1 MTVAFDTLKAA
12 QRLSNVGFSQEQAST
27 IVITFV
33 ESITENLATKD
44 DLELV
49 RKDIAALD
57 TKIDTSIT
65 ALETKIDT
73 SIAALETK
81 IDTSIAALE
90 TKIDT
95 SIAAL
100 ETKIDT
106 SIAALDTKIDTSIAA
121 LDTKIDTSITAL
133 RQDMSEFK
141 KEMKIMLGSI
151 MVAGITVMT
160 MVMTFLAN

>member
-49 RKDIAALD
+49 RKD
-57 TKIDTSIT
+57 
-65 ALETKIDT
+65 
-73 SIAALETK
+73 
-81 IDTSIAALE
+81 
-90 TKIDT
+90 
-95 SIAAL
+95 IAAL

>member
-1 MTVAFDTLKAA
+1 MQFTT
-12 QRLSNVGFSQEQAST
+12 SNVGFSQEQAST

-49 RKDIAALD
+49 RKDIAAL
-57 TKIDTSIT
+57 
-65 ALETKIDT
+65 ETKIDT
-73 SIAALETK
+73 SIAALD
-81 IDTSIAALE
+81 I
-90 TKIDT
+90 
-95 SIAAL
+95 
-100 ETKIDT
+100 KIDT

>member
-49 RKDIAALD
+49 RKDIAAL
-57 TKIDTSIT
+57 
-65 ALETKIDT
+65 ETKIDT
-73 SIAALETK
+73 SIAAL
-81 IDTSIAALE
+81 D
-90 TKIDT
+90 
-95 SIAAL
+95 
-100 ETKIDT
+100 TKIDT

>member
-49 RKDIAALD
+49 RKDIAAL
-57 TKIDTSIT
+57 
-65 ALETKIDT
+65 ETKIDT

-81 IDTSIAALE
+81 IDTSIAAL
-90 TKIDT
+90 D
-95 SIAAL
+95 
-100 ETKIDT
+100 TKIDT

>member
-49 RKDIAALD
+49 RKDIAAL
-57 TKIDTSIT
+57 
-65 ALETKIDT
+65 ETKIDT
-73 SIAALETK
+73 SIAALD
-81 IDTSIAALE
+81 I
-90 TKIDT
+90 
-95 SIAAL
+95 
-100 ETKIDT
+100 KIDT

>member
-81 IDTSIAALE
+81 IDTSIAAL
-90 TKIDT
+90 
-95 SIAAL
+95 
-100 ETKIDT
+100 
-106 SIAALDTKIDTSIAA
+106 DTKIDTSIAA